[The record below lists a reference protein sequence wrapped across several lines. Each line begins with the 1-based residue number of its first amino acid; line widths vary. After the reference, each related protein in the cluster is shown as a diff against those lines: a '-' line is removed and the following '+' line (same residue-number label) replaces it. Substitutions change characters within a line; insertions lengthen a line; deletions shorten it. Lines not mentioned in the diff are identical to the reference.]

1 MEAPKFNYTFD
12 FTFLNSKHDA
22 MAIFQNW
29 FRKSR
34 NYAPNRG
41 LNEKENTNL
50 NEKNAENSA
59 PEVKN
64 LEETN
69 SLIVNETKF
78 EISKTAIERFESY
91 VRQDFE
97 ALGRNDAITN
107 PESNYIRLKIETI
120 KADMFSMASTAL
132 LEINESINKIDA
144 WIEINNRFAN
154 IDTSRRLAAEK
165 VWQQMSKER
174 INNFLNGLKKE
185 NDDGD
190 EKHDDSLFIKPP
202 ITNPSIET
210 ELFVIK
216 ENGECRKLILSYMSG
231 AMRGI
236 ATLSYLQFLRNNQ

>member
-1 MEAPKFNYTFD
+1 MNAGLKIYSTFD
-12 FTFLNSKHDA
+12 STFLNSKHDT

-29 FRKSR
+29 FRKAR
-34 NYAPNRG
+34 NYTPNNG
-41 LNEKENTNL
+41 LNENTNS
-50 NEKNAENSA
+50 NERNEENSA

-69 SLIVNETKF
+69 SLVVNDTKF
-78 EISKTAIERFESY
+78 EVPKTAIERFESY

-107 PESNYIRLKIETI
+107 PESNYIRLKIEAI
-120 KADMFSMASTAL
+120 KADMFSMGSTAL
-132 LEINESINKIDA
+132 LEIDESINKIDA

-154 IDTSRRLAAEK
+154 IDTSRRLVAEK
-165 VWQQMSKER
+165 VWYQISKDR
-174 INNFLNGLKKE
+174 INNFLNGLKKQ
-185 NDDGD
+185 DDGGN
-190 EKHDDSLFIKPP
+190 EKLDDSLFIKPP
-202 ITNPSIET
+202 ITDPNIET
-210 ELFVIK
+210 QLFVIK